1 MFVDLYSLIYNSI
14 AIGLAYM
21 DDDMIA
27 ELINADL
34 LAKEGIN

>member
-14 AIGLAYM
+14 AIGLAHM
-21 DDDMIA
+21 DDDVIA